1 MKLILNG
8 VEYDDVLKRLKKVP
22 VLYWIELEDQAGINS
37 DAIDSGS
44 LSFRRML
51 AAFAYLLRRD
61 NGEAVTFK
69 QAALE
74 LIPDDA
80 LVDEPADD
88 DSSDG
93 EGDPDPSSDALST
106 PSGD

>member
-37 DAIDSGS
+37 DAIDSGE

-61 NGEAVTFK
+61 AGDSVTFK

-74 LIPDDA
+74 LVAEDA
-80 LVDEPADD
+80 LVEEEAADD
-88 DSSDG
+88 EAG
-93 EGDPDPSSDALST
+93 EPEPDPNSDALSG
-106 PSGD
+106 PSDG